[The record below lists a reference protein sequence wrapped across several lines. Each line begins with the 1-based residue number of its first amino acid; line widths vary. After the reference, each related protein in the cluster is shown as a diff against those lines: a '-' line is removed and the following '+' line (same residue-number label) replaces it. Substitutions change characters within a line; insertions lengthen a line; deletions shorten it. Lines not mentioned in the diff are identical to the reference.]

1 MSDLLIR
8 NIPDRL
14 KGDIEKRA
22 RAAGRS
28 LSDEAKSLLRKGLLN
43 DAEAARPAGE
53 TAYDSMR
60 RAFSGAH
67 LSASEFAILSE
78 AFDDNRR
85 DMGRPSDD
93 LS

>member
-8 NIPDRL
+8 NIPEPL

-28 LSDEAKSLLRKGLLN
+28 LSDEAKSLLRKGLLS
-43 DAEAARPAGE
+43 DAASERPAGE
-53 TAYDSMR
+53 SAYDSLR

-67 LSASEFAILSE
+67 LSASEYEVLSE

-85 DMGRPSDD
+85 DMGRPADN
-93 LS
+93 LT